1 MAKWSNS
8 EISVTVDEEEIKVK
22 WMVYRN
28 TFFRI
33 ILISEAETFL
43 SRLADMFFV
52 HCSWGCFAS
61 FNIKRQTNSSEE
73 LYDWD
78 QSGSHF
84 SAKWIWIKS

>member
-43 SRLADMFFV
+43 SRLADMFLCTV
-52 HCSWGCFAS
+52 HGVVLLPLTSSVKLIPPRNFMIG
-61 FNIKRQTNSSEE
+61 IKVEVTFPPNEFE
-73 LYDWD
+73 
-78 QSGSHF
+78 
-84 SAKWIWIKS
+84 